1 MEDLLSKE
9 VIQQSS
15 LVDTF
20 PELNK
25 QSNRPEGPEG
35 KIYSE
40 IEKFLENLNN
50 KLKNLLLKEQV
61 LKGC

>member
-20 PELNK
+20 PELNI
-25 QSNRPEGPEG
+25 QSNRPEGLES

-40 IEKFLENLNN
+40 IETFLENLNN
-50 KLKNLLLKEQV
+50 KLKILLLLTVE
-61 LKGC
+61 

>member
-1 MEDLLSKE
+1 LEDLLSKE

-25 QSNRPEGPEG
+25 QSNRPEGPES

-40 IEKFLENLNN
+40 IETFLENLNN
-50 KLKNLLLKEQV
+50 YKELKM
-61 LKGC
+61 

>member
-1 MEDLLSKE
+1 LEDLLSKE

-25 QSNRPEGPEG
+25 KSNRPEGSES

-40 IEKFLENLNN
+40 IETFLENLNN
-50 KLKNLLLKEQV
+50 KLKILLLKEQV
-61 LKGC
+61 L